1 MAFDRR
7 RRERGLRVL
16 NSLASFS
23 ITAPCTLSLSLSLTI
38 FEVVREWDAWNQ
50 THLYR
55 HWLSRRRV
63 LNQPN
68 GIQNRRLYPL
78 SPVWWGLS
86 VSCVLTKLNFF
97 FGILLTHSSLGI
109 FLCHMLGILKFMQ
122 STLHNTRNNLQLCH
136 HLTIFRKF
144 FWRSSEWNN
153 ILFGKL

>member
-23 ITAPCTLSLSLSLTI
+23 ITAPCTLSLSLSHH
-38 FEVVREWDAWNQ
+38 FRGSERVRCLKPNSS
-50 THLYR
+50 LPS
-55 HWLSRRRV
+55 LVRRV

-97 FGILLTHSSLGI
+97 FGILPTHSSLGI

-144 FWRSSEWNN
+144 F
-153 ILFGKL
+153 